1 MDIEI
6 ICALISFLLV
16 GLGIGIEV
24 YHKLEQKRIGRI
36 YDATMKELEFFT
48 CDCNLVDAVTVQI
61 LFGQFAHDVL
71 EGAHRKG

>member
-1 MDIEI
+1 MDI
-6 ICALISFLLV
+6 ICAFISVSLLV
-16 GLGIGIEV
+16 LGIGIEV

-71 EGAHRKG
+71 EGVYRKG